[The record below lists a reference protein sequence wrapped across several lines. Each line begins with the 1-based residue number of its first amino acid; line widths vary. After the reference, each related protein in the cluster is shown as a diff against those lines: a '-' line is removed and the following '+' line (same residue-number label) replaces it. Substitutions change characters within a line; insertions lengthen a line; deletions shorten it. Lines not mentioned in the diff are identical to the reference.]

1 MNSFCSQ
8 RTDGYL
14 NFANEHER
22 VFWPSSKKDFY
33 QREKQT
39 IVSAE
44 EKLLLIWIVSVVFV
58 CNSNVSYLNSSCKWD
73 TDAHLNFS
81 DWCSMI
87 KMWFPELYYYILT
100 NLSVYMQE
108 IWNKQIC
115 IQCYNHYMY
124 HSTWND
130 CSNGVSKCHL
140 YNVWF
145 YSVLWLLSGSLDRG
159 LRVFLTFRFSLV

>member
-22 VFWPSSKKDFY
+22 VFWPLSKKDFY

-44 EKLLLIWIVSVVFV
+44 EKLLLIWIVSVVFFF
-58 CNSNVSYLNSSCKWD
+58 NSNVSYLNSSCKWD

-100 NLSVYMQE
+100 NPSVYMQE

-115 IQCYNHYMY
+115 IQCYNHLCTIAHGVIVAKVCQNVTFIICNFTLYY
-124 HSTWND
+124 D
-130 CSNGVSKCHL
+130 CCQGP
-140 YNVWF
+140 WIEGF
-145 YSVLWLLSGSLDRG
+145 EFFWLLG
-159 LRVFLTFRFSLV
+159 FL